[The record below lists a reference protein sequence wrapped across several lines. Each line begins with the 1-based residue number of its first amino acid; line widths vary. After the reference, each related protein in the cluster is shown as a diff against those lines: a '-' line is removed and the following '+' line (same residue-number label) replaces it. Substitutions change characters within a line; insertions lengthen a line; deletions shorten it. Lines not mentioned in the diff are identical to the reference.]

1 MQRFTVLIMTD
12 QTSPVRRFQ
21 VQRITLQRAAVG
33 AAVVVLLLVA
43 GLFDYSSKWME
54 NSELDSLRLET
65 LSQRE
70 QLYGLESSIAD
81 TEERLE
87 RLGQLERK
95 LRVITNLPGSEE
107 LSTGGGMGGGIDE
120 GALPFSEPLVDPSV
134 MKTLDNQ
141 GTPHTD
147 DINTSSTEGVK
158 KDEASRLASLSAARM
173 ARLRLDS
180 ERLERDAAARE
191 VALASLV
198 DHLQGQSKRLES
210 TPSVWPV
217 KGWLT
222 SRFGPRVSPFTGQRQ
237 FHSGIDIAAENGAA
251 VISPAQGK
259 VVYSGRKRL
268 LGNTIILDHGFGIRT
283 TYGHNAK
290 LHVQKGEHVER
301 GDLLASVGT
310 TGRSTGPHLHYSLTV
325 DDRAVNPLD
334 YILD

>member
-21 VQRITLQRAAVG
+21 VQKRTLQRVVAA
-33 AAVVVLLLVA
+33 AAVVVLLLV
-43 GLFDYSSKWME
+43 GGFVDYTSKWLE

-70 QLYGLESSIAD
+70 QIFGLESSIAD

-87 RLGQLERK
+87 RLRQLERK
-95 LRVITNLPGSEE
+95 LRVITNFPGAEE
-107 LSTGGGMGGGIDE
+107 LSGGMGGGIDE
-120 GALPFSEPLVDPSV
+120 GTLPFSEPLVAPGV
-134 MKTLDNQ
+134 MKGLENQ
-141 GTPHTD
+141 EAPHTD
-147 DINTSSTEGVK
+147 DINTSSEEAVEQTESG
-158 KDEASRLASLSAARM
+158 RLASLSAARM

-180 ERLERDAAARE
+180 ERLKLEAAVRE

-198 DHLQGQSKRLES
+198 DHLQGQSKRLAS

-222 SRFGPRVSPFTGQRQ
+222 SRFGPRISPFTGQRQ
-237 FHSGIDIAAENGAA
+237 FHSGIDIATENGAA
-251 VISPAQGK
+251 VIAPARGK
-259 VVYSGRKRL
+259 VVFSGRKRL
-268 LGNTIILDHGFGIRT
+268 LGNTLIIDHGFGLRT
-283 TYGHNAK
+283 TYGHNSK
-290 LHVQKGEHVER
+290 LHVKKGERVER
-301 GDLLASVGT
+301 GDLLASGGS

-325 DDRAVNPLD
+325 EDRAVNPLD

>member
-21 VQRITLQRAAVG
+21 VQKVTLQRVVAA
-33 AAVVVLLLVA
+33 AAVVALLLVG
-43 GLFDYSSKWME
+43 GLVDYSSKWME

-70 QLYGLESSIAD
+70 QLFGLESSIAD
-81 TEERLE
+81 TQERLE
-87 RLGQLERK
+87 RLRQLERK

-107 LSTGGGMGGGIDE
+107 LSGGMGGGIDE
-120 GALPFSEPLVDPSV
+120 GDLPFSEPLVDPGV
-134 MKTLDNQ
+134 MKALKNQ
-141 GTPHTD
+141 EATPTD
-147 DINTSSTEGVK
+147 QINTSSEETVQPTEA
-158 KDEASRLASLSAARM
+158 DRLASLSAARM

-180 ERLERDAAARE
+180 ERLELEAAARE

-198 DHLQGQSKRLES
+198 DHLQGQSKRLAS

-222 SRFGPRVSPFTGQRQ
+222 SRFGPRVSPFTGKRQ
-237 FHSGIDIAAENGAA
+237 FHSGIDVAAENGAA
-251 VISPAQGK
+251 VIAPARGK
-259 VVYSGRKRL
+259 VVYAGRKRL
-268 LGNTIILDHGFGIRT
+268 LGNTLIIDHGFGIRSS
-283 TYGHNAK
+283 YGHNAK
-290 LHVQKGEHVER
+290 LHVKKGDHVER
-301 GDLLASVGT
+301 GDLLASVGS